1 MTENEKKI
9 LNLLGLARRAGKLY
23 AGQDKVI
30 DGCRKGKLLVIMT
43 NDCSANVLRALN
55 GSKCV
60 CLDCNRTEL
69 GQSVG
74 LKTAQVAA
82 LDVNNGFVE
91 KILSLANRSDV
102 NE

>member
-30 DGCRKGKLLVIMT
+30 EGYRKEKLLVITT

-55 GSKCV
+55 SAKRICI
-60 CLDCNRTEL
+60 DCDRTEL

-82 LDVNNGFVE
+82 LDEDNGFAK
-91 KILSLANRSDV
+91 KILSLANRSDA